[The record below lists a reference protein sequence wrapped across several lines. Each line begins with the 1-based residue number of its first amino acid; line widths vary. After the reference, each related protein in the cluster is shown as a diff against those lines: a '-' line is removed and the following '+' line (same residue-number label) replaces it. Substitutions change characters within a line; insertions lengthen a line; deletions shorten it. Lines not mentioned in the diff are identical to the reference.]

1 MKVLIFTTRQLCYN
15 SGYYFAHRIGEELEK
30 LGIECEYC
38 EIPEYAIPS
47 AGTQIAQ
54 PAIENAGKSVD
65 EEAEKMLE
73 SYIGKEYLAILD
85 FNSKLPR
92 LILDDESYYLDSIDA
107 PFYNFILDHPL
118 YHHSTL
124 DCKLKNYYAFSIDE
138 NHCKYIQNFYPH
150 IKAVYQV
157 ALGAENV
164 ISLENL
170 QEKKKSILIMVTYRN
185 PDIYMKQIYNMNKY
199 AEVIVTYN
207 RKKLLKENIEALLNQ
222 TFKDHDILIVDNNS
236 NDGTKEMVA
245 EIQDKRIKY
254 YNTGKNLGGA
264 GGFAFGLRKAIELGY
279 LYAWIMD
286 DDSIPEKEALQ
297 SLVDKGQALDG
308 EFSYLASLVYW
319 TDGKLFDMNVPDFQ
333 YNSRLGLDL
342 DRIRKNKLLLID
354 TCSFVGCFINLKYAE
369 TAGLPISEFFIY
381 GDDQEYTARLRKLAP
396 AYLDFDS
403 VIVHKAPSNKG
414 ADVVSADETRIERFF
429 YQARNGMYIAR
440 KNGKVGRRLRVIGGR
455 IKNILRKAPDHKAKR
470 VWVTCKGTISG
481 FFFNPKIEY
490 AHRKGE

>member
-1 MKVLIFTTRQLCYN
+1 M
-15 SGYYFAHRIGEELEK
+15 
-30 LGIECEYC
+30 
-38 EIPEYAIPS
+38 
-47 AGTQIAQ
+47 
-54 PAIENAGKSVD
+54 
-65 EEAEKMLE
+65 
-73 SYIGKEYLAILD
+73 
-85 FNSKLPR
+85 
-92 LILDDESYYLDSIDA
+92 
-107 PFYNFILDHPL
+107 
-118 YHHSTL
+118 
-124 DCKLKNYYAFSIDE
+124 
-138 NHCKYIQNFYPH
+138 
-150 IKAVYQV
+150 
-157 ALGAENV
+157 
-164 ISLENL
+164 
-170 QEKKKSILIMVTYRN
+170 
-185 PDIYMKQIYNMNKY
+185 
-199 AEVIVTYN
+199 
-207 RKKLLKENIEALLNQ
+207 
-222 TFKDHDILIVDNNS
+222 
-236 NDGTKEMVA
+236 
-245 EIQDKRIKY
+245 
-254 YNTGKNLGGA
+254 
-264 GGFAFGLRKAIELGY
+264 RKAIELGY

-297 SLVDKGQALDG
+297 SLVDKGQALDS

-414 ADVVSADETRIERFF
+414 ADVASADEARIDRFF

-455 IKNILRKAPDHKAKR
+455 IKRILREASDHKAKR
-470 VWVTCKGTISG
+470 VWVTCKGTVSG
-481 FFFNPKIEY
+481 LFFDPPIEY